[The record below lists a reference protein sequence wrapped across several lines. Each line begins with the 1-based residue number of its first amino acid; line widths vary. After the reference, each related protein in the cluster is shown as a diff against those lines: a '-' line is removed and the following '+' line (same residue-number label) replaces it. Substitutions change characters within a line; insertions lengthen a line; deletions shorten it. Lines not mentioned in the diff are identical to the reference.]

1 MCKNF
6 KNFNIKTNKLI
17 PVDEFIDKI
26 LYNPKKGF
34 YSKKNPFG
42 KKGDFITAPTIS
54 NLFSEIIS
62 IWFVSTWEKL
72 GKPKKLNIVEL
83 GPGDGSL
90 SKVLVDTFI
99 KFPRVYKSIN
109 IFLYEKSDYLIKEQK
124 KKN

>member
-1 MCKNF
+1 MSNNF
-6 KNFNIKTNKLI
+6 KNFNIKIDKLI

-26 LYNPKKGF
+26 LYNPNKGY
-34 YSKKNPFG
+34 YSRKIPFG
-42 KKGDFITAPTIS
+42 KTGDYITSPTIS

-90 SKVLVDTFI
+90 SKVLVDTLVKFPKFI
-99 KFPRVYKSIN
+99 K
-109 IFLYEKSDYLIKEQK
+109 L
-124 KKN
+124 

>member
-1 MCKNF
+1 MSNNF
-6 KNFNIKTNKLI
+6 ENFNIKINKLI

-26 LYNPKKGF
+26 LYDPKKGY
-34 YSKKNPFG
+34 YSKKIPFG
-42 KKGDFITAPTIS
+42 KTGDYITSPTIS

-90 SKVLVDTFI
+90 SKVLVDTLVNVF
-99 KFPRVYKSIN
+99 YM
-109 IFLYEKSDYLIKEQK
+109 Q
-124 KKN
+124 